1 MMTVLSKMTN
11 GVTVVEC
18 VSAST
23 SWQRQLLSRDATM
36 PPLLASFSLRTEDD
50 DHLILNRVAM
60 SRQDVGDGVADIGL
74 TEEECSS
81 RP

>member
-1 MMTVLSKMTN
+1 
-11 GVTVVEC
+11 
-18 VSAST
+18 
-23 SWQRQLLSRDATM
+23 M

-60 SRQDVGDGVADIGL
+60 SRQDVGDGVVDIGL